1 MINFKKKRY
10 AMNQLTTKQNRFVE
24 EYVTDFN
31 ASRAAVSAGYS
42 EKTARSI
49 ASELLTKPDIR
60 SAIKQQLDKLSA
72 ETFINREMILTGLLK
87 EAMDRGERCTSAARI
102 SAWDKLAK
110 VSGLYIDVQVTTTV
124 DDIIRDI
131 TTRNAANRNGL
142 LPKDNCWLPPLEP
155 DEQDGYYSRRK

>member
-1 MINFKKKRY
+1 MTE
-10 AMNQLTTKQNRFVE
+10 LTTKQDRFVE
-24 EYVTDFN
+24 EYVIDFN
-31 ASRAAVSAGYS
+31 ASRAAISAGYS

-60 SAIKQQLDKLSA
+60 SAIKQHLDKLST

-87 EAMDRGERCTSAARI
+87 EAMDRGERSTSASRV

-110 VSGLYIDVQVTTTV
+110 VSGLYLDVQLTTTV

-131 TTRNAANRNGL
+131 TANNAANRNGL
-142 LPKDNCWLPPLEP
+142 LPKDNCWMPPLEV
-155 DEQDGYYSRRK
+155 DEQGEYYTRRK